1 MINPIYNLPD
11 IRFIG
16 GESQVFLFTLL
27 TPKGYDFD
35 ASDCTVKF
43 AIINYSNKNGKPL
56 LIKDA
61 EILKGLNGIMN
72 IASVELLP
80 EDTVYLSGRFV
91 YQLSIADAYDNTE
104 IPGQGIV
111 DVTRNIHQDFVTN
124 L

>member
-16 GESQVFLFTLL
+16 GESQKFIFTLL
-27 TPKGYDFD
+27 TPNGYDYD
-35 ASDCTVKF
+35 ASECTVNF

-56 LIKDA
+56 LIKEA
-61 EILKGLNGIMN
+61 EIIKGLNGIMN

-91 YQLSIADAYDNTE
+91 YQISIADAYDNTE
-104 IPGQGIV
+104 IPGQGIM
-111 DVTRNIHQDFVTN
+111 DVTRNIHQNFVTN